1 MFPRHPRATKTRF
14 FVHARILYGSSR
26 HAGRKGKKSFKKIVQ
41 ICALLCSRAMC
52 DYRPG
57 LSWI

>member
-14 FVHARILYGSSR
+14 FVHARILDGSSR
-26 HAGRKGKKSFKKIVQ
+26 YAGLMAKNMAEKIVQ

-57 LSWI
+57 LSRI